1 MSWMNR
7 KIGTVLSFGS
17 QLSRG
22 ALTTLAAA
30 SLVFAAADARAAC
43 GSFLGTHQGAPV
55 HMPMLTQAEGETQ
68 EALEAT
74 TNPIVGLWGVD
85 YTAGGKPFNQTLDQW
100 HSDGTEFENAD
111 LPVAGGNICF
121 GVWKSTGSRSVR
133 LHHIG
138 WTYDAVN
145 GGPANGVFT
154 LDENNTVSEDGKTYT
169 GTFTFQVY
177 DTKGDPLG
185 EPVKGTMLATRIT
198 VD

>member
-1 MSWMNR
+1 MNWIDR
-7 KIGTVLSFGS
+7 KIGTLLSFGS
-17 QLSRG
+17 QLSRR

-43 GSFLGTHQGAPV
+43 GSFLGSHPGAPV

-169 GTFTFQVY
+169 GTFTFQAY